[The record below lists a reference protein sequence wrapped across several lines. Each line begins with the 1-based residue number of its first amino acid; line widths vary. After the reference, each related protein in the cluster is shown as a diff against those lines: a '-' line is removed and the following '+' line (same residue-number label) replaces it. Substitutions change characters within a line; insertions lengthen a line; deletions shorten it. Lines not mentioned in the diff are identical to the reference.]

1 MKTPITTALLFAL
14 GLTSTA
20 GLTNESSVSGLPL
33 LTVKAQ
39 PVALAFS
46 TEALVEAVD
55 ETTVGA
61 QVAGRVLSV
70 HADAGST
77 VVKGASLLRI
87 DAREVAESVRAAEA
101 QHQVARLNYERHQ
114 QLKAQN
120 FVSQAAL
127 DKAKADF
134 DAAAANRSATQATQS
149 HANIVAPIS
158 GVVARRHVQPG
169 DMAMPGQ
176 ALFTIYRPG
185 ALRVLATV
193 PQHQLSA
200 VRLAK
205 AATVDFPELGKTVQA
220 TSIQVLPT
228 ADASTHVTSVRVNLP
243 DLPALVPGLFARV
256 HFLTGEAEKL
266 SLPASVIVRRGEV
279 AAVYVQRP
287 DQGLSLRQLRLGETL
302 ANGEI
307 EVLAGLTAGEQVV
320 TDPVKAAMSL
330 QQGKTTAAG
339 R

>member
-1 MKTPITTALLFAL
+1 MKTPITTVLLFAL

-20 GLTNESSVSGLPL
+20 GWTNESPAAGLPL
-33 LTVKAQ
+33 LTVSAR
-39 PVALAFS
+39 PVGLAFS
-46 TEALVEAVD
+46 TESLVEAVE
-55 ETTVGA
+55 ETRVAA
-61 QVAGRVLSV
+61 QVPGRVLSV
-70 HADAGST
+70 FADAGSS
-77 VVKGASLLRI
+77 VVKGSSLLRI
-87 DAREVAESVRAAEA
+87 DAREADESTKAAEA
-101 QHQVARLNYERHQ
+101 QYRVAKQNFLRHQ

-134 DAAAANRSATQATQS
+134 DAAAANRSAAQATQS

-176 ALFTIYRPG
+176 PLFTIYRPG

-205 AATVDFPELGKTVQA
+205 VATVDFPELGKTVRA

-307 EVLAGLTAGEQVV
+307 EVLAGLTAGERVV
-320 TDPVKAAMSL
+320 TDPVKAAIAL